1 MIETIQNFFK
11 TRIEAKKGD
20 EEKET
25 AARVAAAALLFEAA
39 MSDYQLDDVERQ
51 TIKDLIIEQFNLDQ
65 ADAMTLIALA
75 ESQAK
80 EATGLHGFT
89 TLINQNWSE
98 TERVNLMEKMWRVV
112 YADGRLDDHEL
123 HLMRKI
129 QRLLHIPQVDY
140 VAGKLRNKPS
150 TT

>member
-1 MIETIQNFFK
+1 MIEAIQNFFK
-11 TRIEAKKGD
+11 TRIEAKEGD

-51 TIKDLIIEQFNLDQ
+51 TIKNLITEQFNLDRT
-65 ADAMTLIALA
+65 DAMTLIALA

-98 TERVNLMEKMWRVV
+98 TERVNLMEKMWRVA

>member
-1 MIETIQNFFK
+1 MIEALQNFFK
-11 TRIEAKKGD
+11 TRIEAKEGD

-51 TIKDLIIEQFNLDQ
+51 TIKDLITEQFNLDR

>member
-1 MIETIQNFFK
+1 MIEAIQNFFK

-51 TIKDLIIEQFNLDQ
+51 TIKDLIIEQFNLDR

>member
-1 MIETIQNFFK
+1 MIEAIQNFFK
-11 TRIEAKKGD
+11 TRIESKESD

-25 AARVAAAALLFEAA
+25 AARVAAGALLFEAA

-51 TIKDLIIEQFNLDQ
+51 TIKDLIIEQFNLDRT
-65 ADAMTLIALA
+65 DAMTLIALA

-98 TERVNLMEKMWRVV
+98 IERVNLMEKMWRVV

-129 QRLLHIPQVDY
+129 QRLLHIPQIDY

-150 TT
+150 TP

>member
-1 MIETIQNFFK
+1 MIEAIQNFFK
-11 TRIEAKKGD
+11 TRIEAKEGD

-51 TIKDLIIEQFNLDQ
+51 TIKDLITEQFNLDR

-98 TERVNLMEKMWRVV
+98 TESVNLMEKMWRVV

>member
-1 MIETIQNFFK
+1 MIEAIQNFFK
-11 TRIEAKKGD
+11 TRIEAKEGD

-51 TIKDLIIEQFNLDQ
+51 TIKDLITEQFNLDR
-65 ADAMTLIALA
+65 ADVMTLIALA

>member
-1 MIETIQNFFK
+1 MIEAIQKFFSA
-11 TRIEAKKGD
+11 RIETKEGD

-65 ADAMTLIALA
+65 SDAMTLITLA
-75 ESQAK
+75 EGQAK

-129 QRLLHIPQVDY
+129 QRLLHTPQTDY
-140 VAGKLRNKPS
+140 VAETSTHKPS
-150 TT
+150 TP

>member
-1 MIETIQNFFK
+1 MIEAIQNFFK

-51 TIKDLIIEQFNLDQ
+51 TIKDLITEQFNLDR

-98 TERVNLMEKMWRVV
+98 TERVDLMEKMWRVV

>member
-51 TIKDLIIEQFNLDQ
+51 TIKDLITEQFNLDR

-98 TERVNLMEKMWRVV
+98 TDRVNLMEKMWRVV

>member
-1 MIETIQNFFK
+1 MIEAIQNFFK
-11 TRIEAKKGD
+11 TRIESKESD

-25 AARVAAAALLFEAA
+25 AARVAAGALLFEAA

-51 TIKDLIIEQFNLDQ
+51 TIKDLIIEQFNLDRT
-65 ADAMTLIALA
+65 DAMTLIALA

>member
-1 MIETIQNFFK
+1 MIEAIQNFFK
-11 TRIEAKKGD
+11 TRIEAKEGD

-51 TIKDLIIEQFNLDQ
+51 TVKDLITEQFNLDR

>member
-1 MIETIQNFFK
+1 MIEAIQNFFK
-11 TRIEAKKGD
+11 TRIEAKEGD

-51 TIKDLIIEQFNLDQ
+51 TIKDLIIEQFNLDR

-98 TERVNLMEKMWRVV
+98 TERVDLMEKMWRVV